1 MINGEPIVKKYIL
14 YEVDPMTD
22 SLEALAIKFSVS
34 KMAIRGL
41 NNFAGD
47 EIYFMK
53 ELKIPYK
60 G

>member
-1 MINGEPIVKKYIL
+1 
-14 YEVDPMTD
+14 MTD